1 MVNYSLLRS
10 FRNCKM
16 DQICKSNDI
25 RQLYAWSPGVPDV
38 ALPTDLGV
46 KLGNNFK
53 YVIIQAHYHHAF
65 EKSLRPPASLI
76 LGITQKK

>member
-1 MVNYSLLRS
+1 MSS
-10 FRNCKM
+10 T
-16 DQICKSNDI
+16 ICKSSDVN
-25 RQLYAWSPGVPDV
+25 QLYAWSPGVPDV

-53 YVIIQAHYHHAF
+53 YVIIQTHYHHAF